1 MLTLLASEA
10 AHGAAL
16 GEELPLWTVAPFV
29 IFLLAIAI
37 LPLATPHWFEPLRNK
52 GIVAAIVGIPTLAYL
67 VIVFGGDGVEQ
78 LLGTGEEYISFI
90 IYLAALF
97 VISGGIYISGDTL
110 GSPKNNT
117 IFLAVGAVL
126 ANFIGTTGAA
136 MLFIRPLLRANG
148 KRTHKKHVFIFL
160 IFIVCNTAG
169 LLTPLGDPPLYLG
182 FLRGIDFLWT
192 LRLWPQW
199 LMTQIIMLAIF
210 FVMDTYFFKKEPAS
224 VKTVADKASREP
236 IRIHGGINFLYLA
249 GVIAT
254 TYLAGTYGVDKGGPV
269 EWWMR
274 DAVYIVLL
282 LLSLFASPKEPR
294 KRNFFS
300 WAPIGEVA
308 VIFAGIFA
316 SMVPALAIL
325 KARGDETGITEPWQF
340 FWLTGALSS
349 FLDNAPTYLVF
360 TSLAQGLLGLESFP
374 DLMSQTVNPSAGFA
388 PAAYLAAVSCGAVF
402 MGANSYIGNAPN
414 FMVRSICE
422 EQEVKMPN
430 FFAYIGWAAIF
441 LIPVLILNTFVFFL

>member
-1 MLTLLASEA
+1 MSSLLILASEHA
-10 AHGAAL
+10 SSIGD
-16 GEELPLWTVAPFV
+16 ELAVWTVLPFV
-29 IFLLAIAI
+29 GMLLAIAV

-52 GIVAAIVGIPTLAYL
+52 GVVAAIFGVPTLVYL
-67 VIVFGGDGVEQ
+67 VAMFGGDGFEQ
-78 LLGTGEEYISFI
+78 VLTTGEEYISFI

-97 VISGGIYISGDTL
+97 TISGGIYLSGDTL

-117 IFLAVGAVL
+117 LFLLVGALL

-136 MLFIRPLLRANG
+136 MLMIRPLLRANQ
-148 KRTHKKHVFIFL
+148 KRVYKKHVFIFL

-182 FLRGIDFLWT
+182 FLRGIDFTWT

-199 LMTQIIMLAIF
+199 LITQIILLIIF
-210 FVMDTYFFKKEPAS
+210 FLMDGYFFKKEPAS
-224 VKTVADKASREP
+224 SKAIDKEHHEP
-236 IRIHGGINFLYLA
+236 IRIHGGINFLFLA

-274 DAVYIVLL
+274 DAVYIILF
-282 LLSLFASPKEPR
+282 LLSLFVSPKKPR
-294 KRNFFS
+294 QLNRFS

-308 VIFAGIFA
+308 IIFAGIFA
-316 SMVPALAIL
+316 SMIPALAIL
-325 KARGDETGITEPWQF
+325 KARGDEFGVTEPWQF
-340 FWLTGALSS
+340 FWLSGGLSS

-360 TSLAQGLLGLESFP
+360 TSLAQGLLGLENFP
-374 DLMSQTVNPSAGFA
+374 DLMSTTVNPEYGWA
-388 PAAYLAAVSCGAVF
+388 PAAYLAAVSTGAVF

-414 FMVRSICE
+414 FMVRSIAE
-422 EQEVKMPN
+422 EQSVPMPN
-430 FFAYIGWAAIF
+430 FFAYIGWACIF
-441 LIPVLILNTFVFFL
+441 LIPVFILNTFIFFL